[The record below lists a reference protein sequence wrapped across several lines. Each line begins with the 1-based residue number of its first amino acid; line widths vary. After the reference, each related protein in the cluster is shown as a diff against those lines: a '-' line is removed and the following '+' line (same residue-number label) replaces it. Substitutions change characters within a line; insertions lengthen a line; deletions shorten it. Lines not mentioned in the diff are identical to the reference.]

1 MDRQMLDA
9 LEEQEREDQVMEAGS
24 WYDLVMKDFANG
36 REVVPIMEEML
47 QRQAP
52 KLRYLPLLYR
62 TMRQRGEVV
71 DRGPPVRTGRTFSLR
86 KHATCFVAYFHSHD
100 FYEMIYVCRGHL
112 RQYAQGSRVPT
123 VFAGGGLCLMAP
135 GMVHAMEPAG
145 QEDLIFKIVIP
156 CEMFEKIE
164 KGSPDTVQKLGKVLD
179 QGMIQILRSG
189 GQMRSL
195 MELLGR
201 EQLSEGHP
209 RAEVLQACLALIFA
223 EIVRMVQ
230 SPAVIG
236 KLIGQIEEILDQA
249 DAGISLEELAKRLG
263 YSPDYLGRRIR
274 RESGTSFTRLR
285 QKFFLEK
292 AAELLLD
299 SSLSVDEVASRLG
312 YQSTSSFYKL
322 FQKEYG
328 VAPGA
333 YRKMME

>member
-1 MDRQMLDA
+1 MDRQMLEV
-9 LEEQEREDQVMEAGS
+9 LEEQEKEDQVMEAGS

-36 REVVPIMEEML
+36 QEVVPMVEDL
-47 QRQAP
+47 LLRQTP

-71 DRGPPVRTGRTFSLR
+71 DRGALVRTGRAFSLR

-100 FYEMIYVCRGHL
+100 FYEMIYVCQGHL
-112 RQYAQGSRVPT
+112 RQYAQGARVPT
-123 VFAGGGLCLMAP
+123 VFAGGGFCLMAP

-145 QEDLIFKIVIP
+145 EEDLIFKIVIP
-156 CEMFEKIE
+156 CEMFEAVK
-164 KGSPDTVQKLGKVLD
+164 KASPETVRRLQETLD

-195 MELLGR
+195 MELMAR
-201 EQLSEGHP
+201 EQLCEEQP

-223 EIVRMVQ
+223 EAVRMAQ
-230 SPAVIG
+230 SPAATG
-236 KLIGQIEEILDQA
+236 KLIGRIEEILDRA
-249 DAGISLEELAKRLG
+249 DAGMSLEELAKRLG

-274 RESGTSFTRLR
+274 RESGESFTRLR

-299 SSLSVDEVASRLG
+299 SDLSVDEVASRLG
-312 YQSTSSFYKL
+312 YQSTSSCYKL

-328 VAPGA
+328 IAPGA